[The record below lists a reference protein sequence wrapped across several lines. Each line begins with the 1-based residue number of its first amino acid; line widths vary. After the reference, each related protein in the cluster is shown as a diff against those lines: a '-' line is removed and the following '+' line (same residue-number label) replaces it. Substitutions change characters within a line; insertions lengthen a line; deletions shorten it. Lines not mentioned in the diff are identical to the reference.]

1 MGMKIIIS
9 IFILILQPIAF
20 AQDKSELHW
29 TQKIFIK
36 EKKSLVFEKNETI
49 KCQNLVKDNN
59 SSEINQ
65 KKLSKDECN
74 EKKI

>member
-9 IFILILQPIAF
+9 IVILILQPIAF
-20 AQDKSELHW
+20 AEDKSELHW

-36 EKKSLVFEKNETI
+36 EKKSSVLEKKEII
-49 KCQNLVKDNN
+49 KCQNFVKEN
-59 SSEINQ
+59 SSGVKNQEIL
-65 KKLSKDECN
+65 LSDECN

>member
-1 MGMKIIIS
+1 MKLIIS
-9 IFILILQPIAF
+9 IVILILQPIAF

-36 EKKSLVFEKNETI
+36 EKNSSGFEKNETI
-49 KCQNLVKDNN
+49 KCQNFVKEN
-59 SSEINQ
+59 SSGVKNQ
-65 KKLSKDECN
+65 KKLLKDECN

>member
-9 IFILILQPIAF
+9 IVILILQPIAF
-20 AQDKSELHW
+20 AEDKSELHW

-36 EKKSLVFEKNETI
+36 EKKSSVLEKKEII
-49 KCQNLVKDNN
+49 KCQNFVKEN
-59 SSEINQ
+59 SSGVKNQ
-65 KKLSKDECN
+65 EKLLSDECN